1 MAYFASY
8 IDGNGLHMPSY
19 DDRLAELW
27 ARYCEIFGVDPALSA
42 SAPDYQLLAAFARRL
57 DDVSSL
63 IRQAYESRNPLAA
76 SGHGLDLLLPQ
87 YGLIRNPGEADENC
101 RRRMLPSTA
110 ARGGCS
116 LDSLDAALRSVTNG
130 KFNLKYRLYVNDGDT
145 ADANGI
151 PSHSVALVTYN
162 GVAGKLA
169 QALFDHVAPGIGTYG
184 STAATAYDRDG
195 GAHTVFFSRAAYNS
209 LTVNAFVYKLPG
221 ADEAAISEAVVT
233 SIMGFVDGLEI
244 GGTLN
249 IPQLYGVANSADP
262 AIANTYVVSD
272 IQVSVPGVDHVV
284 RDIVQCAWNQVFFI
298 GTQAYPAVH
307 VYFSN

>member
-1 MAYFASY
+1 MAYYAPY
-8 IDGNGLHMPSY
+8 IDGSGLHLPTY

-27 ARYCEIFGVDPALSA
+27 TRYCEIFGVDPALSA
-42 SAPDYQLLAAFARRL
+42 SASDYQLLAAFARRL

-63 IRQAYESRNPLAA
+63 IRQAYESRNPLTA
-76 SGHGLDLLLPQ
+76 SGHWLDLLLPQ
-87 YGLIRNPGEADENC
+87 YGLVRNPDEPDVNC
-101 RRRMLPSTA
+101 RRRMLVSTA
-110 ARGGCS
+110 AKGGCS
-116 LDSLDAALRSVTNG
+116 LDSLDAAVRSVTGG
-130 KFNLKYRLYVNDGDT
+130 KFDLKYRLYVNDADT
-145 ADANGI
+145 ADTNGI
-151 PSHSVALVTYN
+151 PSHSVALVVNN

-169 QALFDHVAPGIGTYG
+169 QALFDHVAPGVGTYG

-195 GAHTVFFSRAAYNS
+195 GGHTVFFSRAGSKS

-221 ADEAAISEAVVT
+221 ADESAITKAVVS
-233 SIMGFVDGLEI
+233 SIMGFVNNLEI

-298 GTQAYPAVH
+298 GTQDYPAVH